1 MVARFVSGRNLLPRG
16 VCTQWKPVGNTLGGD
31 ENVGI
36 HSVMLDSK
44 HFPATRESGLHFVS
58 DEQNAMLVK
67 DPFYFSEIVRRRN
80 QNSALAHHR
89 LSNKCRDIVGC
100 GKSDYILNRTRAL
113 LPAFFGIVWPLR
125 TIDVG
130 CGSKR
135 NPRCIRTAAFLA
147 SLIPGNAKRAPSA
160 SVKTGMQGDELMFPG
175 VKTGQFHCAFNGL
188 RSAIAEECLCQAA
201 RRNVSEFLGQVCDR
215 LHVVQV

>member
-1 MVARFVSGRNLLPRG
+1 
-16 VCTQWKPVGNTLGGD
+16 
-31 ENVGI
+31 
-36 HSVMLDSK
+36 
-44 HFPATRESGLHFVS
+44 
-58 DEQNAMLVK
+58 MLVK

-89 LSNKCRDIVGC
+89 LSNKCRDIAGC

-135 NPRCIRTAAFLA
+135 NPRGGPYAAGGAFAPAPYGYRSQGPDDPAECRQQCAPATDDVIRVTTA
-147 SLIPGNAKRAPSA
+147 
-160 SVKTGMQGDELMFPG
+160 GD
-175 VKTGQFHCAFNGL
+175 A
-188 RSAIAEECLCQAA
+188 
-201 RRNVSEFLGQVCDR
+201 
-215 LHVVQV
+215 

>member
-1 MVARFVSGRNLLPRG
+1 
-16 VCTQWKPVGNTLGGD
+16 
-31 ENVGI
+31 
-36 HSVMLDSK
+36 
-44 HFPATRESGLHFVS
+44 
-58 DEQNAMLVK
+58 MLVK

-89 LSNKCRDIVGC
+89 LSNKCRGIAGC

-135 NPRCIRTAAFLA
+135 NPRCIRTAALFPP
-147 SLIPGNAKRAPSA
+147 LIAGNAKRAPGA
-160 SVKTGMQGDELMFPG
+160 YLKTGVYRDEFMLAG
-175 VKTGQFHCAFNGL
+175 VKSGQLHYPFNGPC
-188 RSAIAEECLCQAA
+188 SHA
-201 RRNVSEFLGQVCDR
+201 
-215 LHVVQV
+215 

>member
-1 MVARFVSGRNLLPRG
+1 
-16 VCTQWKPVGNTLGGD
+16 
-31 ENVGI
+31 
-36 HSVMLDSK
+36 MLDSK
-44 HFPATRESGLHFVS
+44 HFPAARESGLHFIN

-89 LSNKCRDIVGC
+89 LSNKCRDIAGC

-135 NPRCIRTAAFLA
+135 NPDRKSTRLN
-147 SLIPGNAKRAPSA
+147 SSH
-160 SVKTGMQGDELMFPG
+160 V
-175 VKTGQFHCAFNGL
+175 
-188 RSAIAEECLCQAA
+188 AISYA
-201 RRNVSEFLGQVCDR
+201 VF
-215 LHVVQV
+215 